1 MKGPP
6 YLGGRVNRSV
16 DLPTRSRCEGQEG
29 DSRRNPMKTR
39 IRRIGDKVLEGRD
52 VSMKDALPLLGA
64 KGPDILDLAAV
75 ANRVREEFN
84 GNEIDLCSLLSA
96 KSGRCPEDCAFCAQS
111 AHYKTEAP
119 VYPLLDV
126 ERMVKEAKEAQARGT
141 RRFCLITSGREP
153 NDKEFEVILGA
164 LDRIRRETTLDL
176 DCSLGTLSEER
187 ADSLKKVGVTR
198 YNHNVETAQSY
209 FPQICSTH
217 SYGDRVKTIEVLKK
231 QGFSICCGGIIGL
244 GESPRQRLE
253 LAFSL
258 KQLGIDCI
266 PFNILNP
273 RPGTPLEHS
282 ESIPPMEIIKTISL
296 FRLVLPKGT
305 IKIAGGREANL
316 RDLQSLALLAGANG
330 LIVGNYLTTPGRSA
344 EDDFRMIKD
353 SGFKLRA

>member
-1 MKGPP
+1 MRK
-6 YLGGRVNRSV
+6 
-16 DLPTRSRCEGQEG
+16 EIQ
-29 DSRRNPMKTR
+29 K
-39 IRRIGDKVLEGRD
+39 IGDKVLEGGS
-52 VSMKDALPLLGA
+52 VNMKEIYPLLET
-64 KGPDILDLAAV
+64 KGPDIIELAAV

-84 GNEIDLCSLLSA
+84 GNEIDLCSLLNA
-96 KSGRCPEDCAFCAQS
+96 KSGRCPEDCGFCAQS
-111 AHYKTEAP
+111 AHYKTEAL
-119 VYPLLDV
+119 VYPMMDTNRIV
-126 ERMVKEAKEAQARGT
+126 EEAKKAQRKGT
-141 RRFCLITSGREP
+141 GRFCLITSGREL
-153 NDKEFEVILGA
+153 NDEEFETILRA

-176 DCSLGTLSEER
+176 DCSLGTLSKER
-187 ADSLKKVGVTR
+187 AESLKKVGVTR
-198 YNHNVETAQSY
+198 YNHNVETAESH

-217 SYGDRVKTIEVLKK
+217 SFRDRVKNIEVLKE

-244 GESPRQRLE
+244 GESPQQRLE

-258 KQLGIDCI
+258 RQLGIDCI

-330 LIVGNYLTTPGRSA
+330 LIVGNYLTTPGRNA

-353 SGFKLRA
+353 LGFKLKML

>member
-1 MKGPP
+1 MRK
-6 YLGGRVNRSV
+6 
-16 DLPTRSRCEGQEG
+16 EIQ
-29 DSRRNPMKTR
+29 K
-39 IRRIGDKVLEGRD
+39 IGDKVLEGGS
-52 VSMKDALPLLGA
+52 VNTKEIYPLLET
-64 KGPDILDLAAV
+64 KGPDIIELAAV

-84 GNEIDLCSLLSA
+84 GNEIDLCSLLNA
-96 KSGRCPEDCAFCAQS
+96 KSGRCPEDCGFCAQS
-111 AHYKTEAP
+111 AHYKTEAL
-119 VYPLLDV
+119 VYPMMDTNRIV
-126 ERMVKEAKEAQARGT
+126 EEAKKAQRKGIG
-141 RRFCLITSGREP
+141 RFCLITSGREL
-153 NDKEFEVILGA
+153 NDEEFETILRA

-176 DCSLGTLSEER
+176 DCSLGTLSKER
-187 ADSLKKVGVTR
+187 AESLKKVGVTR
-198 YNHNVETAQSY
+198 YNHNVEAAESH

-217 SYGDRVKTIEVLKK
+217 SFRDRVKTIEVLKE

-244 GESPRQRLE
+244 GESPQQRLE

-258 KQLGIDCI
+258 RQLGIDCI

-330 LIVGNYLTTPGRSA
+330 LIVGNYLTTPGRNA

-353 SGFKLRA
+353 LGFKLKMP

>member
-1 MKGPP
+1 MRK
-6 YLGGRVNRSV
+6 
-16 DLPTRSRCEGQEG
+16 EIQ
-29 DSRRNPMKTR
+29 K
-39 IRRIGDKVLEGRD
+39 IGDKVLEGGS
-52 VSMKDALPLLGA
+52 VNTKEIYPLLET
-64 KGPDILDLAAV
+64 KGPDIIELAAV

-84 GNEIDLCSLLSA
+84 GNEIDLCSLLNA
-96 KSGRCPEDCAFCAQS
+96 KSGRCPEDCGFCAQS
-111 AHYKTEAP
+111 AHYKTEAL
-119 VYPLLDV
+119 VYPMMDTNRIV
-126 ERMVKEAKEAQARGT
+126 EEAKKAQRKGT
-141 RRFCLITSGREP
+141 GRFCLITSGREL
-153 NDKEFEVILGA
+153 NDEEFETILRA

-176 DCSLGTLSEER
+176 DCSLGTLSKER
-187 ADSLKKVGVTR
+187 AESLKKVGVTR
-198 YNHNVETAQSY
+198 YNHNVETAESH

-217 SYGDRVKTIEVLKK
+217 SFRDRVKTIEVLKE

-244 GESPRQRLE
+244 GESPPQRLE

-258 KQLGIDCI
+258 RQLGIDCI

-330 LIVGNYLTTPGRSA
+330 LIVGNYLTTPGRNA

-353 SGFKLRA
+353 LGFKLKMP

>member
-1 MKGPP
+1 MK
-6 YLGGRVNRSV
+6 
-16 DLPTRSRCEGQEG
+16 
-29 DSRRNPMKTR
+29 KA
-39 IRRIGDKVLEGRD
+39 IRKIGDKALGGKN
-52 VSMKDALPLLGA
+52 VSMKDVLPLLGA

-84 GNEIDLCSLLSA
+84 GNKIDLCLLLNA

-111 AHYKTEAP
+111 AHHKTEAP
-119 VYPLLDV
+119 VYPLMDMNRIV
-126 ERMVKEAKEAQARGT
+126 EEAREAQRKGT
-141 RRFCLITSGREP
+141 GRFCLITSGREL
-153 NDKEFEVILGA
+153 NDKEFETILGA
-164 LDRIRRETTLDL
+164 LDRIRKETTLDL

-187 ADSLKKVGVTR
+187 AESLKKVGVTR
-198 YNHNVETAQSY
+198 YNHNVETAESH
-209 FPQICSTH
+209 FHKICSTH
-217 SYGDRVKTIEVLKK
+217 SFRDRVKTIEVLKEL
-231 QGFSICCGGIIGL
+231 GFSICCGGIIGL
-244 GESPRQRLE
+244 GESPEQRLE

-258 KQLGIDCI
+258 RQLGIDCI

-330 LIVGNYLTTPGRSA
+330 LIVGNYLTTPGRNA
-344 EDDFRMIKD
+344 EDDLTMIRD
-353 SGFKLRA
+353 VGFQIKA

>member
-1 MKGPP
+1 MRK
-6 YLGGRVNRSV
+6 
-16 DLPTRSRCEGQEG
+16 EIQ
-29 DSRRNPMKTR
+29 K
-39 IRRIGDKVLEGRD
+39 IGDKVLEGGS
-52 VSMKDALPLLGA
+52 VNTKEIYPLLET
-64 KGPDILDLAAV
+64 KGPDIIELAAV

-84 GNEIDLCSLLSA
+84 GNEIDLCSLLNA
-96 KSGRCPEDCAFCAQS
+96 KSGRCPEDCGFCAQS
-111 AHYKTEAP
+111 AHYKTEAL
-119 VYPLLDV
+119 VYPMMDTNRIV
-126 ERMVKEAKEAQARGT
+126 EEAKKAQRKGT
-141 RRFCLITSGREP
+141 GRFCLITSGREL
-153 NDKEFEVILGA
+153 NDEEFETILRA

-176 DCSLGTLSEER
+176 DCSLGTLSKER
-187 ADSLKKVGVTR
+187 AESLKKVGVTR
-198 YNHNVETAQSY
+198 YNHNVETAESH

-217 SYGDRVKTIEVLKK
+217 SFRDRVKTIEVLKE

-244 GESPRQRLE
+244 GESPPQRLE

-258 KQLGIDCI
+258 RQLGIDCI

-330 LIVGNYLTTPGRSA
+330 LIVGNYLTTPGRR
-344 EDDFRMIKD
+344 DVGFQIK
-353 SGFKLRA
+353 A